1 MKTGNGSGWGEL
13 RKRQL
18 RRTTEMR
25 RAAKLGCVA
34 LAALM
39 ISGCG
44 AVSANEIGENDYD
57 VSGTYRM
64 EVASGDA
71 DATVFSYN
79 FSGEDMTFTETLTI
93 GENAYEL
100 ASGSYEVSTE
110 DDLVQTV
117 SDSDVEQDFVIFGEY
132 LLADGFFY
140 EGDIP
145 DGTTFDM
152 KCIYTGEA
160 GNTSTVEFHKD
171 GSYTFTGSIK
181 STGTYQRNGSVIEV
195 TPEDGS
201 SLVDFIIYNGKITNS
216 YYKKLDA

>member
-1 MKTGNGSGWGEL
+1 
-13 RKRQL
+13 
-18 RRTTEMR
+18 
-25 RAAKLGCVA
+25 
-34 LAALM
+34 
-39 ISGCG
+39 
-44 AVSANEIGENDYD
+44 VSANEIGENDYD

-79 FSGEDMTFTETLTI
+79 FSGKDMTFTETLTI
-93 GENAYEL
+93 GENVYEL